1 MINLPKVHFFFA
13 GLIPESSSGQAM
25 QTFCSI
31 NIQLQSST
39 PQFQQRKN
47 A

>member
-1 MINLPKVHFFFA
+1 MINLPKGAFFLV

-31 NIQLQSST
+31 NIQHQGLT
-39 PQFQQRKN
+39 PQFQ
-47 A
+47 